1 MVGQEHIIKY
11 IDNKTRDTFPRS
23 LILLGETGCGKRT
36 VIAYIKDK
44 LKLEVINISDNL
56 NLEFIENLYSKPE
69 PYIYV
74 IDAPK
79 ITIKEQNIILK
90 FVEEPLKNSYIIIIA
105 ETKNQL
111 LQTVY
116 NRCQVLSFNPY
127 SREQLQQFTSDELV
141 LKIAKTPGQINNLLA
156 SDLKGMLELAEKIV
170 RKIGNANLPNVL
182 TISDKI
188 AYKNEKDKFDLD
200 IFSRILLYT
209 VKQEIIC
216 NNTDPRYLAMYD
228 LVREW
233 LLKKKAPTISQ
244 KFLFENYLV
253 KLHELMRG

>member
-1 MVGQEHIIKY
+1 MVGQDHIIKY

-23 LILLGETGCGKRT
+23 LILLGENGCGKHSIVT
-36 VIAYIKDK
+36 YIKDK
-44 LKLEVINISDNL
+44 LKLELSNISDNL

-69 PYIYV
+69 PYIYI

-79 ITIKEQNIILK
+79 ITVKEQNVILK
-90 FVEEPLKNSYIIIIA
+90 FVEEPLKNSYIIILA

-127 SREQLQQFTSDELV
+127 TREQLQQFTNDELV
-141 LKIAKTPGQINNLLA
+141 LKIAKTPGQINDLLA

-170 RKIGNANLPNVL
+170 TKIGTANLPNVL

-200 IFSRILLYT
+200 IFSKVLLYSI
-209 VKQEIIC
+209 KEEIVR
-216 NNTDPRYLAMYD
+216 NSSDSRYFYMYE

-233 LLKKKAPTISQ
+233 LQKKKAPTISQ